1 MMVESNA
8 DLLAAAAQ
16 GDDEAWA
23 VLVDQFSGLVWSVT
37 RGYRLGPAS
46 TDDVVQT
53 VWLRL
58 AEHCGRI
65 REPDR
70 LAGWLA
76 TTTRNEAVR
85 AVKAR
90 QRVSPLGDMSD
101 FETATSA
108 SVDEDLIDAETLDE
122 VLQAFSCL
130 DEETQRF
137 LRLLC
142 ADPPLD
148 YKTISEVTGRPVGSI
163 GPTRARCLNKLRK
176 LLPPS
181 EAERSDEGEKS

>member
-1 MMVESNA
+1 MKVESNA

-16 GDDEAWA
+16 GDSDAWA
-23 VLVDQFSGLVWSVT
+23 VLVDQFSGLVWSVSRT
-37 RGYRLGPAS
+37 YRLGPAT

-76 TTTRNEAVR
+76 TTTRNEALR
-85 AVKAR
+85 AIRAR
-90 QRVSPLGDMSD
+90 QRTAPLGDMSE
-101 FETATSA
+101 FETATTV
-108 SVDEDLIDAETLDE
+108 SVEEDLIDSETLEE

-130 DEETQRF
+130 DEDTQRF

-142 ADPPLD
+142 TDPPLD
-148 YKTISEVTGRPVGSI
+148 YKTISELTGRPVGSI
-163 GPTRARCLNKLRK
+163 GPTRARCLDKLRR

-181 EAERSDEGEKS
+181 EQDRSDQGATS